1 MTLEDKLAE
10 FRAATIKRHPPERRA
25 IMAAATQALRDS
37 GAVDRVVKVG
47 DALPAFSLQNAQ
59 GVEIHSEDLLS
70 HGPLVLTV
78 FRGVW

>member
-10 FRAATIKRHPPERRA
+10 FRAASAKRHPPERRA

-37 GAVDRVVKVG
+37 GAVDRVLKVG

-70 HGPLVLTV
+70 QGPLVLTV

>member
-1 MTLEDKLAE
+1 VTLEEKLAE
-10 FRAATIKRHPPERRA
+10 FRAASAKRHPPERIA
-25 IMAAATQALRDS
+25 IMAAATQSLRDS
-37 GAVDRVVKVG
+37 GAIDRVVKVG
-47 DALPAFSLQNAQ
+47 DTLPPFSLKNAQ